1 MILYPAIDIKGGR
14 CVRLRQGR
22 MEDATVYGDDP
33 SAMARR
39 WASEGAEA
47 LHIVDLDGAMEGE
60 PKNAEAVAA
69 VRQAVAV
76 PIQVG
81 GGIRS
86 LEAAALYLD
95 QGVETVIVGT
105 RAAVD
110 ADFLASLSSAYPGR
124 VAVGIDARDGLVAL
138 KGWTEVSELPAS
150 ELARR
155 VQDLGASRIIYTDIA
170 RDGMLTGPNVEATRA
185 LAQSV
190 SLPVIASGGVG
201 SLEDVQRLK
210 ALEADG
216 VAGIIVGKALYEK
229 TLSLAEALKAL
240 AQG

>member
-39 WASEGAEA
+39 WVSEGAEA
-47 LHIVDLDGAMEGE
+47 LHIVDLDGAMEGQ
-60 PKNAEAVAA
+60 PKNAEAVVA
-69 VRQAVAV
+69 VRQAVSV

-95 QGVETVIVGT
+95 QGLETVIVGT

-110 ADFLASLSSAYPGR
+110 ADFLSSLSSAYPGR

-138 KGWTEVSELPAS
+138 KGWTEVSELPAA

-185 LAQSV
+185 LARSV
-190 SLPVIASGGVG
+190 SMPVIASGGVG
-201 SLEDVQRLK
+201 SIEDIQKLK

-216 VAGIIVGKALYEK
+216 VAGIIVGKALYEE
-229 TLSLAEALKAL
+229 TLSLAKAL
-240 AQG
+240 SVLAEG